1 MDMTAKEIISIVSKE
16 GPRACV
22 VLARLLESGESYPG
36 PIEDIKTMA
45 NDFSSLAF
53 AYPVASMAWAYL
65 EMRDIDRYDGDNHF
79 VADVVATAI
88 DGSLFERAKA

>member
-1 MDMTAKEIISIVSKE
+1 
-16 GPRACV
+16 
-22 VLARLLESGESYPG
+22 
-36 PIEDIKTMA
+36 MA

-65 EMRDIDRYDGDNHF
+65 EVRDIDRYDGDNHF
-79 VADVVATAI
+79 VADAVAAAI

>member
-1 MDMTAKEIISIVSKE
+1 MDMTAKEIISIVSRGSESLCCSCAPTGK
-16 GPRACV
+16 RR
-22 VLARLLESGESYPG
+22 VLPG

-65 EMRDIDRYDGDNHF
+65 EVRDIDRYDGDNHF
-79 VADVVATAI
+79 VADVVAAAI